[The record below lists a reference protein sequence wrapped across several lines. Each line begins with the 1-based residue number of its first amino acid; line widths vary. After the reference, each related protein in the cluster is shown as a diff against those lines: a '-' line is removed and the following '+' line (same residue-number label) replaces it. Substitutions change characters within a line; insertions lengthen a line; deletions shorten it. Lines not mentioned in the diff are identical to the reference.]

1 MPAQGP
7 AHQHLHLLLLP
18 ACLLLQEY
26 VQANAAKGA
35 APVVDHLVGTEVMG
49 IRECC
54 GGFSGILQGP
64 AGTANGAVLPGTLHG
79 ADWRPPSR
87 SRGCHAA
94 RAAVVRRCRCEG
106 GAEGLSYI
114 AVQLLMWRGW

>member
-1 MPAQGP
+1 MPAY
-7 AHQHLHLLLLP
+7 
-18 ACLLLQEY
+18 LLLQEY

-49 IRECC
+49 ISECC
-54 GGFSGILQGP
+54 GGFSWLLQGP
-64 AGTANGAVLPGTLHG
+64 AGRANGAVLPGTLHG
-79 ADWRPPSR
+79 ADRRPPAC

-94 RAAVVRRCRCEG
+94 CAAALRRCRHGG
-106 GAEGLSYI
+106 GAEQLSYV